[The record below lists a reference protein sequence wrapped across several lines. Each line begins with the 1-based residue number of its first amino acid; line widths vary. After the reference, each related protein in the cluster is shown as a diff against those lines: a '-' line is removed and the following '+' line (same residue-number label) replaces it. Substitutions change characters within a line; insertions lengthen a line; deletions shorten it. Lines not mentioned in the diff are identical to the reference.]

1 MSWVLSA
8 VTSYYTFDNT
18 VYKYQ
23 RIEKENAFL
32 RSIPEGA
39 HIFPKAKCHGIYKWL
54 DDQEFNRLVL
64 SGPGHQQFDG
74 TGRGRG
80 RGRRAKTN
88 PMITAESNGVN
99 IVMKDGVAMA
109 AMGVRLWC

>member
-1 MSWVLSA
+1 MDL
-8 VTSYYTFDNT
+8 
-18 VYKYQ
+18 
-23 RIEKENAFL
+23 E
-32 RSIPEGA
+32 
-39 HIFPKAKCHGIYKWL
+39 
-54 DDQEFNRLVL
+54 
-64 SGPGHQQFDG
+64 HQQFDG
-74 TGRGRG
+74 TGRGRGRG

>member
-1 MSWVLSA
+1 MHISDQ
-8 VTSYYTFDNT
+8 F
-18 VYKYQ
+18 Q
-23 RIEKENAFL
+23 RVRILFQKQNAMV
-32 RSIPEGA
+32 
-39 HIFPKAKCHGIYKWL
+39 YKWL
-54 DDQEFNRLVL
+54 DDQEFNRLAL

-74 TGRGRG
+74 TGRGGGRG
-80 RGRRAKTN
+80 HGRRAKTN